1 MPLVLT
7 LTHTASGG
15 WQGGIPSSSRALLS
29 SAVYNSL
36 RGVIFMTG
44 GQIDVVIYGEPF
56 LHMEG
61 FPSRKVSTTAT
72 SSVLLF
78 QCSCTEYSTT
88 GGSLFLC

>member
-1 MPLVLT
+1 MPLDFT
-7 LTHTASGG
+7 LAHTASGD

-36 RGVIFMTG
+36 QGVIFRTG
-44 GQIDVVIYGEPF
+44 GQIDVVIYGETF
-56 LHMEG
+56 LHTEG

-78 QCSCTEYSTT
+78 QRSCTEYNTT
-88 GGSLFLC
+88 VGSLFLC